1 MDFLACDER
10 FEGRVICIVVW
21 HFQFWVLLS
30 KLEWG
35 QDDCASSRNVNFEAV
50 SPVLPLLV
58 IDGDPFVMTVIE
70 SLETTESF
78 LISLEKDIVAGSP
91 VGTNQVVLV
100 RVVEMEVEDENELTS
115 FKDN

>member
-1 MDFLACDER
+1 
-10 FEGRVICIVVW
+10 
-21 HFQFWVLLS
+21 
-30 KLEWG
+30 
-35 QDDCASSRNVNFEAV
+35 
-50 SPVLPLLV
+50 
-58 IDGDPFVMTVIE
+58 MTVIE